1 MHPFLL
7 GAAGLALVLVPLVVV
22 LRRRRARPEPPPV
35 DPLAV
40 DALRRRCLSWPKP
53 PPVLPALRAAH
64 APLPWERA
72 FWRRAPKN
80 GGRRG

>member
-1 MHPFLL
+1 MIPLLL

-22 LRRRRARPEPPPV
+22 LRRRSRPVPV

-40 DALRRRCLSWPKP
+40 DALRRRMGWPKS
-53 PPVLPALRAAH
+53 VLPVVRAIP
-64 APLPWERA
+64 APMPWERA
-72 FWRRAPKN
+72 FWCRALKD